1 MASVF
6 PSFSWIPPCDR
17 RFEQL
22 MIGESWAGP
31 SAPNGNG
38 NGNIAHPSKVHVEPN
53 HVDESTDA
61 GENGGPGGEMMWDIM
76 WSGWV
81 KELPEPSLM
90 HHM

>member
-1 MASVF
+1 
-6 PSFSWIPPCDR
+6 
-17 RFEQL
+17 

-31 SAPNGNG
+31 SASSAVLPPPVEKRGNDASDRADDTHLDGETNLAGNG
-38 NGNIAHPSKVHVEPN
+38 NGEI
-53 HVDESTDA
+53 
-61 GENGGPGGEMMWDIM
+61 MWDIM

>member
-1 MASVF
+1 
-6 PSFSWIPPCDR
+6 
-17 RFEQL
+17 

-31 SAPNGNG
+31 SGSVARLVEKRAPIG
-38 NGNIAHPSKVHVEPN
+38 EPERADDA
-53 HVDESTDA
+53 HVDAEKNA
-61 GENGGPGGEMMWDIM
+61 GGSGEMMWDIA

>member
-1 MASVF
+1 
-6 PSFSWIPPCDR
+6 
-17 RFEQL
+17 

-31 SAPNGNG
+31 SGTVAPLVEKRAPIGEPERTDDARAEETNSGN
-38 NGNIAHPSKVHVEPN
+38 
-53 HVDESTDA
+53 
-61 GENGGPGGEMMWDIM
+61 GEMMWDIA